1 MRFIDRLEELRKEKN
16 ISRKQLLEYCGLGKN
31 QITYWEQ
38 KNIVPNLSTLTIL
51 SNYFGVTVDYL
62 TGESDQR
69 TVPTEEL
76 EGIDFA
82 LSGEIREMSENEKQ
96 DLLDYIRFKKSQREK
111 RYDS

>member
-1 MRFIDRLEELRKEKN
+1 MSFIDRLEELRKEKN
-16 ISRKQLLEYCGLGKN
+16 VSRKQLLEDCGLGKN

-38 KNIVPNLSTLTIL
+38 KHIVPNLSTLTVL

-62 TGESDQR
+62 TGDSDEK
-69 TVPTEEL
+69 TAPAEEL

-111 RYDS
+111 RNDS